1 MAEDFFGSLSKTLKK
16 TVDTVGKKTDEF
28 VEIQK
33 IRTRQHALE
42 DQIEKNYQDIG
53 QIVYNRYLNGEA
65 FDENLAGI
73 CKDIA
78 DLEKEI
84 AGCKDEVANKRGLN
98 VCPACGAGVPKDA
111 AFCMRCGAAM
121 PAKDEPEDAEFVHVD
136 PETQEDEASE
146 EEKAAEDVLGEDPEE
161 NKAEPEEVPEDENTD
176 AAETGSGEAQDTK
189 ETEGKE
195 EE

>member
-1 MAEDFFGSLSKTLKK
+1 MAEDFFGNLSKTLKK

-53 QIVYNRYLNGEA
+53 QIIYNRYLNGEA

-73 CKDIA
+73 CKDIT

-84 AGCKDEVANKRGLN
+84 ADSTKDINLENEKLRIQL
-98 VCPACGAGVPKDA
+98 KDITDYEKQRLTIIAEYKYKINEAKTEEAEA
-111 AFCMRCGAAM
+111 AL
-121 PAKDEPEDAEFVHVD
+121 K
-136 PETQEDEASE
+136 TQERLHGA
-146 EEKAAEDVLGEDPEE
+146 LRR
-161 NKAEPEEVPEDENTD
+161 
-176 AAETGSGEAQDTK
+176 TG
-189 ETEGKE
+189 
-195 EE
+195 